1 LPNLDLAAPLTVIA
15 FALLAA
21 GSWGFS
27 DFGGGLLGRRSPVIG
42 VLLVTQAIGCAIA
55 LAAIPIR
62 GEAILAGKDLALTG
76 LGGLLAA
83 VGIGSLYWGLAVG
96 RMGIVAPIA
105 AVLAALTPATL
116 GFMIEGIPSPIV
128 LGGMAIAVV
137 AVVIVSLSPGDRS
150 DRPSGLGLALL
161 AGVVLGLLAF
171 TMSRVSSAY
180 LFGPLAVMRLVQVVI
195 FGLVILARR
204 RRWRLPRTSWRLALG
219 VAIVDLLGNAAYLT
233 AARSGQLAMASVVS
247 SLYPVV
253 TVLLAVSILRER
265 MTASHT
271 AGVALAG
278 VAIAMIAGG
287 SAT

>member
-1 LPNLDLAAPLTVIA
+1 LPTLDLAAPFTVVA
-15 FALLAA
+15 FALVAA

-27 DFGGGLLGRRSPVIG
+27 DFGGGLLGRRSPVLG
-42 VLLVTQAIGCAIA
+42 VLLVTQAIGCTIA
-55 LAAIPIR
+55 LVVIPIS
-62 GEAILAGKDLALTG
+62 GEAILTGKDLALTG

-83 VGIGSLYWGLAVG
+83 VGIGSMYWGLAVG

-105 AVLAALTPATL
+105 AVISALTPATM
-116 GFMIEGIPSPIV
+116 GFLIEGIPSPIV

-137 AVVIVSLSPGDRS
+137 AVVIVSLSPGHDS
-150 DRPSGLGLALL
+150 DRPTGLGLALL
-161 AGVVLGLLAF
+161 AGLALGLLAF
-171 TMSRVSSAY
+171 TMSRVNGAY
-180 LFGPLAVMRLVQVVI
+180 LFGPLAFMRLVQVVI
-195 FGLVILARR
+195 FGLLIFARR
-204 RRWRLPRTSWRLALG
+204 QPWRLPRTSWRLALG
-219 VAIVDLLGNAAYLT
+219 VATVDLLGNAAYLT

-265 MTASHT
+265 MTVSHA

-278 VAIAMIAGG
+278 IAIAMIAGG